1 MRSAVVLAGGY
12 STRFGETDTATAELD
27 GDPLIRRVVDRVD
40 GAVDE
45 VVVNCRDEQRDSIAT
60 ALDGVDHR
68 FAVDPV
74 PDGGPVAGIRT
85 GCRVARGRFTFV
97 TACDMPFVRPQ
108 LVTRLFEAAADD
120 GAVPDIGDRLRPLA
134 GVYRA
139 DAAVEAADTTLGLGS
154 RALTDLL
161 DRLSVVTVPS
171 PAPVRAV
178 RDIDTRDDLAAA
190 QSSGT

>member
-12 STRFGETDTATAELD
+12 STRFGETDKATAELD
-27 GDPLIRRVVDRVD
+27 GDPLVRRVVDRVD
-40 GAVDE
+40 GVVDE
-45 VVVNCRDEQRDSIAT
+45 VVVNCRDEQREPIAT

-108 LVTRLFEAAADD
+108 LVSRLFAAAEGD
-120 GAVPDIGDRLRPLA
+120 GAVPRVGDRLRPLA

-154 RALTDLL
+154 SALTDLL

-178 RDIDTRDDLAAA
+178 RDIDTREDLTAA

>member
-12 STRFGETDTATAELD
+12 SSRFGETDKATAELD
-27 GDPLIRRVVDRVD
+27 GDPLVRRVVDRVD
-40 GAVDE
+40 GVVDE
-45 VVVNCRDEQRDSIAT
+45 VVVNCRDEQREPIAT

-108 LVTRLFEAAADD
+108 LVSRLFAAAEDD
-120 GAVPDIGDRLRPLA
+120 GAVPRVGDRLRPLA

-154 RALTDLL
+154 SALTDLL

-178 RDIDTRDDLAAA
+178 RDIDTREDLTAA